1 MLHSPIF
8 SSILDNL
15 ASLRWLLPE
24 GLLASTLVV
33 VLGLAM
39 FLPRYQHYW
48 LRPVA
53 FVGVALAGYSKYW
66 LSSQLGQDTAL
77 PLFNQLLILDPLAV
91 FFGLLLLSLTGLL
104 LLLVPPPAQHAAD
117 PAAGPAYVVLMLGA
131 LLGSCLLVMAF
142 HWLTIYLGLSLV
154 TLASALLIGS
164 HTTPAST
171 AASLKYLLY
180 SMATTAVML
189 WGMGY
194 LYGLTGTLALA
205 HSDLPLRLQA
215 LPRAVVLTMLLLC
228 LSSILFVLAAAPYHY
243 WVPDVY
249 QAAPAIVVAY
259 VATVP
264 KLAAAG
270 VLLRL
275 CQQFLPHLGPI
286 LQAQALQGLA
296 MLALLSLIVGNAA
309 ALLQNNLQRLL
320 AYGSIAQGGLLMA
333 GIVAMP
339 SSQAGLLYYSV
350 LYGVMSVAAWLGIQA
365 LQHLTGSGHL
375 LDCVGLGRQWPV
387 LGTGI
392 TVVMLAL
399 VGLPPTAGFIGKFL
413 LFTGLWAH
421 AQCTGSPWSMALLAA
436 SLLSTV
442 LSLYYYLKLPYVLF
456 FKPPQQAPIKP
467 RTVQAAPILMAL
479 LAILLLVAFFSSL
492 FPSTWRG

>member
-1 MLHSPIF
+1 MLHRPVFPSV
-8 SSILDNL
+8 LDNL
-15 ASLRWLLPE
+15 ASLPLLLPE

-39 FLPRYQHYW
+39 LLPRYQRYW

-53 FVGVALAGYSKYW
+53 FVGLGLAGYSKYW
-66 LSSQLGQDTAL
+66 LSSQLGRGTAL
-77 PLFNQLLILDPLAV
+77 PLFNQLLVLDPLAV
-91 FFGLLLLSLTGLL
+91 FFCLLLFSLTWPL
-104 LLLVPPPAQHAAD
+104 LLLVPPQAQHDAD
-117 PAAGPAYVVLMLGA
+117 PAAGPVYAVLVLGA
-131 LLGSCLLVMAF
+131 LMGSCLLVMAF

-154 TLASALLIGS
+154 SLASALLIGS
-164 HTTPAST
+164 YTTPLST

-205 HSDLPLRLQA
+205 HPDLPLRLQA
-215 LPRAVVLTMLLLC
+215 LPGAVVLTMLLLC
-228 LSSILFVLAAAPYHY
+228 LSSILFVLAAAPYHG

-249 QAAPAIVVAY
+249 QAAPATVVAY

-286 LQAQALQGLA
+286 LQAQAQQGLA
-296 MLALLSLIVGNAA
+296 ILALLSLIVGNAA

-350 LYGVMSVAAWLGIQA
+350 LYGVMSVAAWLGIQV
-365 LQHLTGSGHL
+365 LQHLTGSVRL
-375 LDCVGLGRQWPV
+375 QDCVGLGRQLPV

-399 VGLPPTAGFIGKFL
+399 VGLPPTAGFTGKFL
-413 LFTGLWAH
+413 LFTGLWEH
-421 AQCTGSPWSMALLAA
+421 AQRTSSPLGMALLVA

-442 LSLYYYLKLPYVLF
+442 LSLYYYLKPPYVLF
-456 FKPPQQAPIKP
+456 SKPPQRAPIRP
-467 RTVQAAPILMAL
+467 RTVQAAPVLMGL

-492 FPSTWRG
+492 LPGTWLG